1 MLRSLLFLSLLAF
14 APSSFAIEALSMKG
28 NRHID
33 NFSEAKKHL
42 HKIHADHQITL
53 YCGCK
58 YYGKEVNMN
67 SCESSSEG
75 QNARFKKLEWEHV
88 VPADKFGEVV
98 AAWSQ
103 GDAICKNKKGRKCAA
118 KASPLFRQMEADMF
132 NLWPESGGI
141 NGARSNKPPVA
152 SLREPASA
160 KFGKCQTVVGKKSF
174 SPRPQVRGEVAR
186 SYLYMHAA
194 YEIPLS
200 KEELAMYQAWNDAD
214 PADDWEC
221 ERGQRIKK
229 IQGNANLILE
239 ESCKRSGRTPAN
251 SK

>member
-1 MLRSLLFLSLLAF
+1 MIRQLLILTLFSYF
-14 APSSFAIEALSMKG
+14 STSFAVDALSIKG
-28 NRHID
+28 NRNID
-33 NFSEAKKHL
+33 NFSEAKRNL

-67 SCESSSEG
+67 SCESYSEG
-75 QNARFKKLEWEHV
+75 QSSRFKKLEWEHV
-88 VPADKFGEVV
+88 VPADKFGKVI
-98 AAWSQ
+98 ASWSK
-103 GDAICKNKKGRKCAA
+103 GDAICKNKKGRKCASKVSA
-118 KASPLFRQMEADMF
+118 LFRQMEADMY

-152 SLREPASA
+152 SLRGPATA
-160 KFGKCQTVVGKKSF
+160 FGKCETFIGKKEF

-186 SYLYMHAA
+186 AYLYMNYA

-200 KEELAMYQAWNDAD
+200 NEEMSLYQEWNKAD
-214 PADDWEC
+214 PADQWEC

-229 IQGNANLILE
+229 IQGNANPILE
-239 ESCKRSGRTPAN
+239 ASCKI
-251 SK
+251 